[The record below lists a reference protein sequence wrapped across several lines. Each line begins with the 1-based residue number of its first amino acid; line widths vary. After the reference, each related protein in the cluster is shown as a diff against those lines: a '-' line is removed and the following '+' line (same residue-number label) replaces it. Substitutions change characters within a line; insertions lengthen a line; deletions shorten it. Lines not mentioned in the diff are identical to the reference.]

1 MLLLLL
7 VAGLDAR
14 VFGKK
19 SITVQMKANQ
29 NAANFTITIGV
40 IVSRS
45 SKTGPTTYLSSMY
58 PSHGGGG
65 GDKGFKLPATCT
77 LLSRFLPYFCCL
89 LSLCFFLLQN
99 IVQCCIILPQFS
111 LFPIVEAIDYESVT
125 VK

>member
-19 SITVQMKANQ
+19 SVTVQMKANQ

-65 GDKGFKLPATCT
+65 VTRGLNSLRLAPFYLGSCPIFVV
-77 LLSRFLPYFCCL
+77 SCL
-89 LSLCFFLLQN
+89 CAFFY
-99 IVQCCIILPQFS
+99 CKILYN
-111 LFPIVEAIDYESVT
+111 VA
-125 VK
+125 